1 MSDLVPVNDEL
12 DKAVLPP
19 GLQNI
24 REAIGA
30 ALDDLKA
37 LDEAGDLDG
46 LLVGIAV
53 LDIIRR
59 DLGVLRAE
67 AGRAASGHM
76 DSKTLALEGVGL
88 FEKKADVKR
97 TTDWDCLLGEIRRRS
112 MVDTETGEMVEDP
125 SEAVDRCLALIR
137 DIVPLYRSTAAKQGG
152 LAGAGIDKDRV
163 QDSEWKAA
171 NVVYKGK
178 K

>member
-1 MSDLVPVNDEL
+1 MTDLVPVNEEL
-12 DKAVLPP
+12 DTAALPP
-19 GLQNI
+19 GLQSI

-30 ALDDLKA
+30 ALDDLNA
-37 LDEAGDLDG
+37 LDAAGDLDG

-59 DLGVLRAE
+59 DLGVLRSA
-67 AGRAASGHM
+67 AGTAASGHM
-76 DSKTLALEGVGL
+76 DSKMIALEGVGL

-97 TTDWDCLLGEIRRRS
+97 TTDWDELLKEIRRRS
-112 MVDTETGEMVEDP
+112 LVDTDTGEVVEDP
-125 SEAVDRCLALIR
+125 QVAVDRCLDLIR
-137 DIVPLYRSTAAKQGG
+137 TIVPLYRSTSAKQGG
-152 LAGAGIDKDRV
+152 LTGAGIDKDRV